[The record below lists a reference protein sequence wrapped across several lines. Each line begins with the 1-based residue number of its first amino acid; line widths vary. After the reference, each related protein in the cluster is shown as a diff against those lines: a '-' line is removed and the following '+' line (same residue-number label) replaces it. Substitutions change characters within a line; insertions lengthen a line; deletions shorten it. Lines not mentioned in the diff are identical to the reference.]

1 MSVSSLRIVLIL
13 LLPACA
19 ATADTPSVFHG
30 QLPDDSRLHVL
41 HDVDHPV
48 IFTPFTDRAAWEKRA
63 QQLRE
68 QVLVSQGLWP
78 LPPKTDLHAVV
89 HGKIDRDAYTI
100 EKVFFAS
107 YPGHY
112 VSGNLYRPKNREGKL
127 PAVLCPHGHWPGGRF
142 FERSDAEV
150 KQQLRE
156 DAEKTEE
163 GARYPIQARC
173 AMLARMGCIVFMYDM
188 VGYAD
193 STAIEHRAGFTDAE
207 AILRLQSFM
216 GLQTWNTM
224 RAIDFVTSL
233 PDVDASGIAVTGA
246 SGGGTQTILI
256 AASDDRPAVA
266 FPAVMVSEAMQGGC
280 ICENAPL
287 LRIGTNNVELIAT
300 FAPKPLGISAAND
313 WTIALDTDALP
324 KLKAMYELL
333 SAKQQVTG
341 KHFSF
346 EHNYNQWSR
355 ELMEEWFNQHLKLGW
370 PSPVK
375 EKPFVPVP
383 PKELSVYDDE
393 HPRPADTADAAT
405 LRKTMTAE
413 SDQQLD
419 ELFKNNP
426 EEYRHVVGTALRA
439 MVTDD
444 LPAPGEVVVS
454 RSNGPMTGQ
463 GPTIHTGALSR
474 RDTGEAVPFVA
485 LVPQRWQG
493 SVVVW
498 VHPSGKASLF
508 TESGEPID
516 SVNRLLQAG
525 DAVISADLFMTGE
538 FAANGRPDV
547 PSESGKYEKQTY
559 GGFYYG
565 YNRGVLANQ
574 VHDLLTEISFV
585 RGWTKVKQID
595 LVAFGPTGPAALL
608 ARGLAGDA
616 IIFSDIDLNGFDF
629 AQVKNSFDPMM
640 LPGALKYGGVYG
652 FVPLCSS
659 DSSRTQLS
667 GARQQGHYER
677 ASSAK
682 NASLRKEPLGIA
694 AAVDDV
700 LGSTESQD
708 RVK

>member
-1 MSVSSLRIVLIL
+1 MSHGLWRVLGIL
-13 LLPACA
+13 LFSTCA
-19 ATADTPSVFHG
+19 LAADAPSVFHG
-30 QLPDDSRLHVL
+30 QLPDDNRLHVL

-48 IFTPFTDRAAWEKRA
+48 IFTPYTDRGAWEQRA
-63 QQLRE
+63 KTLRE

-89 HGKIDRDAYTI
+89 HGHIDRDAYTI

-112 VSGNLYRPKNREGKL
+112 VSGNLYRPKGREGKL
-127 PAVLCPHGHWPGGRF
+127 PMVLCPHGHWPGGRF
-142 FERSDAEV
+142 FERNDAEV
-150 KQQLRE
+150 KQQLHE

-173 AMLARMGCIVFMYDM
+173 AMLARMGCVVFMYDM

-193 STAIEHRAGFTDAE
+193 STAIEHRTGFTDAE

-233 PDVDASGIAVTGA
+233 PDVDPTRIAVTGA

-256 AASDDRPAVA
+256 AATDDRPAVA

-300 FAPKPLGISAAND
+300 FAPKPLGLSAAND
-313 WTIALDTDALP
+313 WTVALDTDALP
-324 KLKAMYELL
+324 KLKSMYELL
-333 SAKQQVTG
+333 SAKDKVTG

-355 ELMEEWFNQHLKLGW
+355 ELMEDWFNKHLKLGW

-393 HPRPADTADAAT
+393 HPRPADTADAPT

-413 SDQQLD
+413 SDSQLD
-419 ELFKNNP
+419 ALFKDGP
-426 EEYRHVVGTALRA
+426 ADYRRVVRTALQA
-439 MVTDD
+439 MVSDK
-444 LPAPGEVVVS
+444 LPEPGEVVVS
-454 RSNGPMTGQ
+454 RSNGPTAGQ
-463 GPTIHTGALSR
+463 GFTLQTGALSR
-474 RDTGEAVPFVA
+474 RDAGEAVPFAA
-485 LVPQRWQG
+485 LLPNDWDGR
-493 SVVVW
+493 VVVW
-498 VHPSGKASLF
+498 AHPGGKASLF
-508 TESGEPID
+508 AEGAHPD
-516 SVNRLLQAG
+516 GQVGRLLEAHC
-525 DAVISADLFMTGE
+525 AVISADLFLTGE
-538 FAANGRPDV
+538 FVLHGQPAAAPVSIG
-547 PSESGKYEKQTY
+547 YEKQKY
-559 GGFYYG
+559 GAFYYG
-565 YNRGVLANQ
+565 YNRGALANQ
-574 VHDLLTEISFV
+574 VRDLLTEIGFV
-585 RGWTKVKQID
+585 RGWSGTKQIN
-595 LVAFGPTGPAALL
+595 LIAVGATGPAAML
-608 ARGLAGDA
+608 ARGLAGDV
-616 IIFSDIDLNGFDF
+616 ISSSDIDLNGFDF
-629 AQVKNSFDPMM
+629 DRVKESLDPMM
-640 LPGALKYGGVYG
+640 LPGALKYGGIYG
-652 FVPLCSS
+652 FAPLCSA
-659 DSSRTQLS
+659 DSGQTRLA

-677 ASSAK
+677 AAASK
-682 NASLRKEPLGIA
+682 NVSLRKEPL
-694 AAVDDV
+694 DV
-700 LGSTESQD
+700 AEVIDHLIGSKTAQD

>member
-1 MSVSSLRIVLIL
+1 MSVRLLRPFAIL
-13 LLPACA
+13 LIAACA
-19 ATADTPSVFHG
+19 AAAEPPSVFQG
-30 QLPDDSRLHVL
+30 QLPDDSRLTVL

-48 IFTPFTDRAAWEKRA
+48 VFTPFVDRAAWERRA
-63 QQLRE
+63 RVLRE

-89 HGKIDRDAYTI
+89 HGKIDRDEYTI

-112 VSGNLYRPKNREGKL
+112 VSGNLYRPKNRDGKL
-127 PAVLCPHGHWPGGRF
+127 PVVLCPHGHWPGGRF
-142 FERSDAEV
+142 YERSDAEV

-173 AMLARMGCIVFMYDM
+173 AMLARMGCMVFMYDM
-188 VGYAD
+188 VGYGD
-193 STAIEHRAGFTDAE
+193 STAIEHRKGFTDAE

-233 PDVDASGIAVTGA
+233 PDVDPTRIAVTGA

-287 LRIGTNNVELIAT
+287 LRVGTNNVELIAT

-333 SAKQQVTG
+333 SAKDQVTG

-355 ELMEEWFNQHLKLGW
+355 ELMENWFNQHLKLGW

-375 EKPFVPVP
+375 EKPFLPVP

-426 EEYRHVVGTALRA
+426 GEYRHVVGAALRA

-444 LPAPGEVVVS
+444 LPAPGDVMVS
-454 RSNGPMTGQ
+454 RSNGPVRGQ
-463 GPTIHTGALSR
+463 GRTMQTGALSR
-474 RDTGEAVPFVA
+474 RDAGEAVPFVA
-485 LVPQRWQG
+485 LVPRRWNG
-493 SVVVW
+493 SVIVW
-498 VHPSGKASLF
+498 VHPSGKESLF
-508 TESGEPID
+508 NELGQPID
-516 SVNRLLQAG
+516 PVNRLLESG
-525 DAVISADLFMTGE
+525 NAVVSADLFMTGE
-538 FAANGRPDV
+538 FSRPGRNPV
-547 PSESGKYEKQTY
+547 PSSAGLYEKQTY
-559 GGFYYG
+559 GGFYYC

-574 VHDLLTEISFV
+574 IHDLLTEIGFV
-585 RGWTKVKQID
+585 RGWTKVTRID
-595 LVAFGPTGPAALL
+595 LLAFGSTGPAALL

-616 IIFSDIDLNGFDF
+616 ITFSDIDLNGFDF
-629 AQVKNSFDPMM
+629 DQVKESFDPMM
-640 LPGALKYGGVYG
+640 LPGALKYCGIYG

-659 DSSRTQLS
+659 ESSRTQLC
-667 GARQQGHYER
+667 GAPQQGHDER

-682 NASLRKEPLGIA
+682 NVSLRREPLDIA
-694 AAVDDV
+694 AAVSDV
-700 LGSTESQD
+700 LGSNDSQD

>member
-1 MSVSSLRIVLIL
+1 MSIALRQIIGTL
-13 LLPACA
+13 LLSSA
-19 ATADTPSVFHG
+19 ALAADAPSVFHG
-30 QLPDDSRLHVL
+30 ALPDDSRLKVL

-48 IFTPFTDRAAWEKRA
+48 IFTPFTDRAAWEQRA
-63 QQLRE
+63 KALRE

-78 LPPKTDLHAVV
+78 LPPKTPLNAVV

-112 VSGNLYRPKNREGKL
+112 VSGNLYRPKAAKGKL

-156 DAEKTEE
+156 EAETTEE
-163 GARYPIQARC
+163 GAKYPIQARC
-173 AMLARMGCIVFMYDM
+173 AMLARMGCVVFMYDM

-193 STAIEHRAGFTDAE
+193 STAIDHRAGFTDAE
-207 AILRLQSFM
+207 AILHLQSFM

-233 PDVDASGIAVTGA
+233 PDVDAGRIGVTGA

-256 AASDDRPAVA
+256 AASDDRPSVV

-287 LRIGTNNVELIAT
+287 LRVGTNNVELIAT
-300 FAPKPLGISAAND
+300 FAPKPLGMSAAND

-324 KLKAMYELL
+324 KLKEMYELL
-333 SAKQQVTG
+333 SAKDKVTG

-355 ELMEEWFNQHLKLGW
+355 ELMEDWFNKYLKLGW

-375 EKPFVPVP
+375 EKPFVPVA

-426 EEYRHVVGTALRA
+426 GEYRDVVGTALRV
-439 MVTDD
+439 MVNDN
-444 LPAPGEVVVS
+444 LPGPGDVVVS
-454 RSNGPMTGQ
+454 RSSGPAMGDGLVIQ
-463 GPTIHTGALSR
+463 TGALSR
-474 RDTGEAVPFVA
+474 RDAGEAVPFVVLQPA
-485 LVPQRWQG
+485 GWNG
-493 SVVVW
+493 NVVVW
-498 VHPSGKASLF
+498 VDPSGKASLF
-508 TESGEPID
+508 GPSGKPVDPVE
-516 SVNRLLQAG
+516 RLLRAG
-525 DAVISADLFMTGE
+525 FAVISADLFLTGE
-538 FAANGRPDV
+538 FSSQEKPALAR
-547 PSESGKYEKQTY
+547 ESGEYEKQKY
-559 GGFYYG
+559 AGFYYG

-574 VHDLLTEISFV
+574 VQDLLTELGFV
-585 RGWTKVKQID
+585 RGWSKVQRID
-595 LVAFGPTGPAALL
+595 LVAFGSAGPAALL
-608 ARGLAGDA
+608 ARGIAGNA
-616 IIFSDIDLNGFDF
+616 IHISDIDLGGFDF
-629 AQVKNSFDPMM
+629 DQVKDSFDPMM
-640 LPGALKYGGVYG
+640 LPGAIKYGGIYG
-652 FVPLCSS
+652 FVPLCAG
-659 DSSRTQLS
+659 DKGHVRLA
-667 GARQQGHYER
+667 GARRQGHYER
-677 ASSAK
+677 AASAT
-682 NASLRKEPLGIA
+682 NVLLQAEPLDPGSV
-694 AAVDDV
+694 VDE
-700 LGSTESQD
+700 LIGPRQSGE

>member
-1 MSVSSLRIVLIL
+1 MSVSSLRVLL
-13 LLPACA
+13 TVLLPACA
-19 ATADTPSVFHG
+19 AAAEPPSVFHG
-30 QLPDDSRLHVL
+30 QLTDDSRLHVL

-48 IFTPFTDRAAWEKRA
+48 IFTPFTDRAAWETRA
-63 QQLRE
+63 KQLRE

-89 HGKIDRDAYTI
+89 HGHIDRDEYKI

-142 FERSDAEV
+142 YERSDAEV

-193 STAIEHRAGFTDAE
+193 STAIEHRTGFTDAE

-233 PDVDASGIAVTGA
+233 PDVDPSRIGVTGA

-256 AASDDRPAVA
+256 AASDDRPTVA

-287 LRIGTNNVELIAT
+287 LRVGTNNVELIAT
-300 FAPKPLGISAAND
+300 FAPKPLGMSAAND

-324 KLKAMYELL
+324 KLKEMYELL
-333 SAKQQVTG
+333 SAKEKVTG

-355 ELMEEWFNQHLKLGW
+355 ELMEDWFNQHLKLGW

-383 PKELSVYDDE
+383 PKDLSVYDDE

-419 ELFKNNP
+419 ELFKNDP
-426 EEYRHVVGTALRA
+426 EEYRRAVAAALRA

-444 LPAPGEVVVS
+444 LPAPAKVVLS
-454 RSNGPMTGQ
+454 RSNGPMS
-463 GPTIHTGALSR
+463 GPGRAMQTGALSR
-474 RDTGEAVPFVA
+474 RDAGEAVPFVA
-485 LVPQRWQG
+485 LVPERWQG
-493 SVVVW
+493 NVVVW

-516 SVNRLLQAG
+516 PVNRLLQAG

-538 FAANGRPDV
+538 FAANGRPGV
-547 PSESGKYEKQTY
+547 PPESGKYEKQTY

-565 YNRGVLANQ
+565 YNRGPLANQ
-574 VHDLLTEISFV
+574 VHDLLTEIGFV
-585 RGWTKVKQID
+585 RGWTKVRQID
-595 LVAFGPTGPAALL
+595 LVAFGSTGPAALL
-608 ARGLAGDA
+608 ARGLAGNA
-616 IIFSDIDLNGFDF
+616 ITISDIDLNGFDF
-629 AQVKNSFDPMM
+629 DQVKDSFDPMM
-640 LPGALKYGGVYG
+640 LPGALKYGGIYG

-659 DSSRTQLS
+659 DSGRTQLT

-677 ASSAK
+677 TSSVK
-682 NASLRKEPLGIA
+682 NVSLRKEPLDIA
-694 AAVDDV
+694 PAVDDV
-700 LGSTESQD
+700 LGSKESQD

>member
-1 MSVSSLRIVLIL
+1 MLSRLCATIVISINALV
-13 LLPACA
+13 ACA
-19 ATADTPSVFHG
+19 AEPPSVFQG
-30 QLPDDSRLHVL
+30 KLPDDSRLQVL

-48 IFTPFTDRAAWEKRA
+48 TFTPFTDRAAWEARA
-63 QQLRE
+63 KQLRE

-78 LPPKTDLHAVV
+78 LPPMTELHAVV
-89 HGKIDRDAYTI
+89 HGKIERDAYTI

-112 VSGNLYRPKNREGKL
+112 VSGNLYRPRNREGKL

-142 FERSDAEV
+142 YERSDAEV

-156 DAEKTEE
+156 DAESNVEA
-163 GARYPIQARC
+163 ARYPIQARC

-193 STAIEHRAGFTDAE
+193 STAIEHRTGFTDAE

-224 RAIDFVTSL
+224 RAIDFVTSM
-233 PDVDASGIAVTGA
+233 PDVDPSRIAVTGA

-256 AASDDRPAVA
+256 AASDDRPSAV

-287 LRIGTNNVELIAT
+287 LRVGTNNVELIAT
-300 FAPKPLGISAAND
+300 FAPKPLGMSAAND
-313 WTIALDTDALP
+313 WTIALDTDSLP

-333 SAKQQVTG
+333 SAKDQVTG

-355 ELMEEWFNQHLKLGW
+355 ELMEEWFNEHLKLGW

-375 EKPFVPVP
+375 EKPFEPVP

-426 EEYRHVVGTALRA
+426 EDYRHIVRTALRV
-439 MVTDD
+439 MVSDD
-444 LPAPGEVVVS
+444 LPAAGDVIVS
-454 RSNGPMTGQ
+454 RSNGPAAEDGRTMQ
-463 GPTIHTGALSR
+463 TGALSR
-474 RDTGEAVPFVA
+474 LNAGEAVPFVA
-485 LVPQRWQG
+485 LVPEHWQG
-493 SVVVW
+493 HVVIW
-498 VHPSGKASLF
+498 VDPAGKVSLF
-508 TESGEPID
+508 GGDNQPIEP
-516 SVNRLLQAG
+516 VNRLLQAA
-525 DAVISADLFMTGE
+525 DAVISADLFGTGE
-538 FAANGRPDV
+538 FAAGGASRV
-547 PSESGKYEKQTY
+547 PPASGEYEKQSY
-559 GGFYYG
+559 AGFYYG
-565 YNRGVLANQ
+565 YNRSLLANQ
-574 VHDLLTEISFV
+574 VHDLLTEIGFV
-585 RGWTKVKQID
+585 RGWTDTKRID
-595 LVAFGPTGPAALL
+595 IVAFGSTGPAALL

-616 IIFSDIDLNGFDF
+616 ISFCAIDLNGFDF
-629 AQVKNSFDPMM
+629 EQMKNGFDPML
-640 LPGALKYGGVYG
+640 LPGALKYGGIYG

-659 DSSRTQLS
+659 DSARTQLS
-667 GARQQGHYER
+667 GAAQQGHYER
-677 ASSAK
+677 ALSAK
-682 NASLRKEPLGIA
+682 NVKLRTEKLDVAG
-694 AAVDDV
+694 AVDDV
-700 LGSTESQD
+700 LDQA
-708 RVK
+708 RAK